1 MHIPIIDIKPENLVG
16 DIVSKDY
23 RSAEVFKKF
32 GIEFCCG
39 ARRSIK
45 EACEVAGIELNVVLS
60 ELNDSIRDIRI
71 SSPLAFNEMPVDFLV
86 DYIQNLHHGYL
97 KKSFPEL
104 LDRLEHYVEGH
115 QKKYPGIL
123 RVQLIF
129 KEIIDLLNKDM
140 AYEENIIFPYVRQ
153 INNAL
158 KNNADYG
165 ALLVRTLR
173 KPIDRILKEEQE
185 NLRKLLHELR
195 RLTDNYA
202 IPATTCLSQKV
213 ILQKLKEMDS
223 DLVQH
228 NYLENSVLLPKV
240 VHIEKELLQLT

>member
-1 MHIPIIDIKPENLVG
+1 ML
-16 DIVSKDY
+16 
-23 RSAEVFKKF
+23 KKF

-39 ARRSIK
+39 ARRSIR
-45 EACEVAGIELNVVLS
+45 EACEVAGIELNEVLS
-60 ELNDSIRDIRI
+60 ELNFCMRDIRV
-71 SSPLAFNEMPVDFLV
+71 SNHFAFNDMPVDFLV
-86 DYIQNLHHGYL
+86 DYIQNLHHEYL

-104 LDRLEHYVEGH
+104 LTRLAHFVEGH
-115 QKKYPGIL
+115 QKKYPAIL
-123 RVQLIF
+123 KVQFVF
-129 KEIIDLLNKDM
+129 KEIVDLLIKDM

-173 KPIDRILKEEQE
+173 KPIEKILKEELE

-195 RLTDNYA
+195 NWTNDYA
-202 IPATTCLSQKV
+202 LPANICLSHKV
-213 ILQKLKEMDS
+213 IIQKLKEIDN

-240 VHIEKELLQLT
+240 MQIEKELLQLS